1 MSFADAPP
9 SDVVDALVQRNDFL
23 SCVLEEPRETPELVE
38 ELGVSRSTVDRGM
51 SALETAG
58 FVESCDKGYRTTS
71 IGGVVTTDFLAFM
84 ESVEKASRDR
94 GRTRE
99 DVPAVDIVNT
109 VSSRQPV
116 LESLQ
121 AEPKDKRALVDELEL
136 SRSTIDRSVRELET
150 QGLVE
155 YSDGTLIVTPVGQLG
170 INGLTELTDTIELG
184 QRLEMFLEWMPMDEF
199 GVDIRLLADADI
211 VVAEPGDPWSM
222 INRHVE
228 LIKKMEECRCFLPFT
243 GLHAQEA
250 AHQQVVEHGAG
261 GELVVESKIA
271 DVHMSE
277 PEYAELSEEII
288 ATGRFDYFE
297 CPEELPY
304 ALAIIDDT
312 VQIVVSEGDEPRA
325 LLETE
330 NDEMRDWAE
339 GRYEEYRQ
347 QSQKLT

>member
-1 MSFADAPP
+1 MPFADAPP

-58 FVESCDKGYRTTS
+58 LVESCNDGYRTTS

-94 GRTRE
+94 GRARE

-121 AEPKDKRALVDELEL
+121 TEPKDKRALVDELEL
-136 SRSTIDRSVRELET
+136 SRSTIDRSIRELEM

-155 YSDGTLIVTPVGQLG
+155 YSDGALIVTPVGQLA
-170 INGLTELTDTIELG
+170 IDGLSELTDTIEIG
-184 QRLEMFLEWMPMDEF
+184 QRLEEFLEWMPMDEF

-211 VVAEPGDPWSM
+211 IVAEPGDPWSM
-222 INRHVE
+222 INQHIQLLKTMDEGR
-228 LIKKMEECRCFLPFT
+228 FLLPIT
-243 GLHAQEA
+243 GMHAAET
-250 AHQQVVEHGAG
+250 AHERVVENEAG
-261 GELVVESKIA
+261 CELVVEPSVAETHQA
-271 DVHMSE
+271 D
-277 PEYAELSEEII
+277 PNYAPIVEEIV
-288 ATGRFDYFE
+288 ATGRVDVYQYE
-297 CPEELPY
+297 GELPY
-304 ALAIIDDT
+304 GLALVGGT
-312 VQIVVSEGDEPRA
+312 VQVITAEGDEPRA

-330 NDEMRDWAE
+330 NDEVRDWAE
-339 GRYEEYRQ
+339 GKYEEYKQ